1 MTWLRKWRKMKTI
14 WEILNLNRYYTMAKY
29 DADTQH
35 IFVNTEDLASTD
47 GGDQVNRFKL
57 NLGTNP
63 ISSDDNSLIKVSL
76 TQFNMAKNFYNVNS
90 SNNSL
95 RLYLEGFTHN
105 SCTFGTIDKMIKI
118 PPGDYVSFEVI
129 LLNLCNLIQTE
140 MLAAAASG
148 VGVAVVPLGNTTQS
162 NGNANFNGDDAA
174 EGLLNGGDYGRDL
187 TGNDGMVHPNEH
199 IHQYNTGIYAISI
212 IITKIG
218 VSTNFDATDS
228 AVRFPIIQG
237 LHIPPSAGQVVL
249 STGTIL
255 TADEQFSDSYNLFGI
270 PRTTEFVET
279 PPENQGDKMGIIK
292 GFATSGFCLGNQFP
306 RNQGLNTCEY
316 VYLRANLANNIA
328 TTNLEAISHDHQGNS
343 AGSHILGKIPRIGFE
358 GGFGQV
364 PNIHFRSDRETGY
377 SMIITAN
384 QINEI
389 VFSITDKSGRV
400 IPQADIGVLVRDFGD
415 SSKFEAFTKKINV
428 DGNLFCDF
436 TLKVERIAIP
446 NPPNVLQGTND
457 IKRFPVNPIQASI
470 PIDFKSNCGF

>member
-1 MTWLRKWRKMKTI
+1 
-14 WEILNLNRYYTMAKY
+14 MAKY
-29 DADTQH
+29 DADTQY

-63 ISSDDNSLIKVSL
+63 ITSDDNSLIKVSI

-140 MLAAAASG
+140 MLAVAETG
-148 VGVAVVPLGNTTQS
+148 VGVAVVPLGNS
-162 NGNANFNGDDAA
+162 VAGNGNAQYKSDTTA
-174 EGLLNGGDYGRDL
+174 EGLKFAGDYGRDL

-199 IHQYNTGIYAISI
+199 VHQYNTGIYAISI

-218 VSTNFDATDS
+218 VGTDFDATNA

-249 STGTIL
+249 STGTVL

-270 PRTTEFVET
+270 PRTTKFVST

-316 VYLRANLANNIA
+316 VYLRCSLANNLA
-328 TTNLEAISHDHQGNS
+328 TTNLEAIDHNHQGNS
-343 AGSHILGKIPRIGFE
+343 VGSHILGKFPRMGFE

-364 PNIHFRSDRETGY
+364 PNIHFRSDKQTGY
-377 SMIITAN
+377 SMVITSNMIN
-384 QINEI
+384 QM

-400 IPQADIGVLVRDFGD
+400 IPQSDIGVLVRDYGD
-415 SSKFEAFTKKINV
+415 STKFETFSKKINV

-436 TLKVERIAIP
+436 TIKVERLAIP

-457 IKRFPVNPIQASI
+457 IKRLSVNPVSSSI
-470 PIDFKSNCGF
+470 PILKNGCGF

>member
-1 MTWLRKWRKMKTI
+1 
-14 WEILNLNRYYTMAKY
+14 MAKY
-29 DADTQH
+29 DADTQF

-118 PPGDYVSFEVI
+118 PAGDYVSFEVI
-129 LLNLCNLIQTE
+129 LLNLCNIIQTE
-140 MLAAAASG
+140 MLAVAGTG
-148 VGVAVVPLGNTTQS
+148 VGVAVVPLGNS
-162 NGNANFNGDDAA
+162 VAGNGNAQYKSDTTA
-174 EGLLNGGDYGRDL
+174 EGLTFAGDYGRDL

-199 IHQYNTGIYAISI
+199 VHQYNTGIYAFSI

-218 VSTNFDATDS
+218 VGTDFDPTDS

-237 LHIPPSAGQVVL
+237 LHIPPSEGQVVL
-249 STGTIL
+249 SNGTIL
-255 TADEQFSDSYNLFGI
+255 TQDEQFNDSYSLFGI
-270 PRTTEFVET
+270 PRTTTFVST
-279 PPENQGDKMGIIK
+279 PAENQGDKMGIIK

-328 TTNLEAISHDHQGNS
+328 STNLEAISHNHQGNT
-343 AGSHILGKIPRIGFE
+343 AGSHILGKFPRIGFE

-364 PNIHFRSDRETGY
+364 PNIHFRSDKQTGF
-377 SMIITAN
+377 SMVIKQN
-384 QINEI
+384 MINEI
-389 VFSITDKSGRV
+389 VFSLTDKSGRV
-400 IPQADIGVLVRDFGD
+400 IPQTDVGVLVRDYGD
-415 SSKFEAFTKKINV
+415 ASKFEALTKKINV

-436 TLKVERIAIP
+436 TLKVERLAIP
-446 NPPNVLQGTND
+446 NPPNVLQGTMD
-457 IKRFPVNPIQASI
+457 IKRVSVNPVSASI
-470 PIDFKSNCGF
+470 PILNNGCGF